1 MLQHQHHMN
10 THPSPTHLGTHVL
23 PQDMAF
29 ISPLSLKLSNLSCIS
44 QTHTQMGRAE
54 GNGVNIL
61 KFLCTG
67 SFSLI
72 VTLQGQLSAQDFNQ
86 VLREQTWKSN
96 RREESRLRKKNKN
109 EPLGLSFP
117 ELQLRSSL
125 LSSQLWA
132 EEYKRPQRAKAYF
145 QLDTGSAGNP
155 RPTLPSCS

>member
-86 VLREQTWKSN
+86 VLREQT
-96 RREESRLRKKNKN
+96 
-109 EPLGLSFP
+109 
-117 ELQLRSSL
+117 
-125 LSSQLWA
+125 
-132 EEYKRPQRAKAYF
+132 
-145 QLDTGSAGNP
+145 
-155 RPTLPSCS
+155 